1 MLPHVFSERQEARVP
16 VDWPPPVSFQ
26 MKIAPTLLSDSDVV
40 NIYNLARGKEGW
52 DDVYSEPLTQ
62 PQFLRAIYHVTE
74 WVST

>member
-1 MLPHVFSERQEARVP
+1 
-16 VDWPPPVSFQ
+16 VSFQ